1 MAQPCKF
8 CQGKGVVQFNPSLP
22 PVPCPVCGGTGVQED
37 PGLFFVYEFTFALL
51 ANAVSVQNSLNILNN
66 DFKWMFAMVVST
78 GFFTVKL
85 SDGSS
90 QRPFS
95 NQEVHVNN
103 LFGTSQNPFP
113 LLTPY
118 TFRKKGQI
126 LAVASDLSGA
136 PNNIRMAFAGVEL
149 SS

>member
-22 PVPCPVCGGTGVQED
+22 PVACPVCGGTGVEED
-37 PGLFFVYEFTFALL
+37 PGLFFVYEFTFALA
-51 ANAVSVQNSLNILNN
+51 ANDVSKPFSLNIGGY

-78 GFFTVKL
+78 GFFTALL
-85 SDGSS
+85 SDSS
-90 QRPFS
+90 TSRPFS

-113 LLTPY
+113 LLTPF

-126 LAVASDLSGA
+126 LAKASDLSGA
-136 PNNIRMAFAGVEL
+136 PNNVRMAFAGVEL

>member
-22 PVPCPVCGGTGVQED
+22 PVTCPVCGGTGVEED
-37 PGLFFVYEFTFALL
+37 PGQFFVYEFTFALA
-51 ANAVSVQNSLNILNN
+51 ANDVSKPFSLNILNY

-78 GFFTVKL
+78 GFFTVQL
-85 SDGSS
+85 SDASS
-90 QRPFS
+90 NRPFS

-113 LLTPY
+113 LLTPF

-126 LAVASDLSGA
+126 LAKASDLSGA
-136 PNNIRMAFAGVEL
+136 PNNVRMAFAGVEL
-149 SS
+149 TS

>member
-8 CQGKGVVQFNPSLP
+8 CQGKGAVQFNPSLP

-37 PGLFFVYEFTFALL
+37 PGLFFVYELTFALA
-51 ANAVSVQNSLNILNN
+51 ANDVSKPFSLNILNN
-66 DFKWMFAMVVST
+66 SFKWMFAMAVST

-103 LFGTSQNPFP
+103 LFGTAQNPFP

-118 TFRKKGQI
+118 TFIRKGQI
-126 LAVASDLSGA
+126 QAIASDLSGA
-136 PNNIRMAFAGVEL
+136 PNNVRIAFAGVEL
-149 SS
+149 TS